1 MFNII
6 KMILDSKT
14 KTKLTITCVTY
25 IIFAFIFSKLSFF
38 HISDINQKK
47 PKVDWLKVLLVAII
61 PSGLV
66 FYISDS
72 YVEKNGKMN
81 FSSHEQTVLNESN
94 FQVNSTPTLES
105 KI

>member
-6 KMILDSKT
+6 KMLSNNKI
-14 KTKLTITCVTY
+14 KTKLIITCVTY

-38 HISDINQKK
+38 HVYIQKK
-47 PKVDWLKVLLVAII
+47 LKIDWLKVLLVAII
-61 PSGLV
+61 PAGLV

-81 FSSHEQTVLNESN
+81 FSSYEPTILNESN
-94 FQVNSTPTLES
+94 FQSNNTPTLE
-105 KI
+105 

>member
-6 KMILDSKT
+6 KMLLDNKI
-14 KTKLTITCVTY
+14 KTKLIITCVAY

-38 HISDINQKK
+38 HIPHINQKK

-81 FSSHEQTVLNESN
+81 FSSHEPTILNESN
-94 FQVNSTPTLES
+94 FQSNSTPTPES

>member
-1 MFNII
+1 
-6 KMILDSKT
+6 MILDNKIKT
-14 KTKLTITCVTY
+14 RLIITFITY
-25 IIFAFIFSKLSFF
+25 IIFAFIFTKMSFF
-38 HISDINQKK
+38 HVQDINQKK
-47 PKVDWLKVLLVAII
+47 PNVDWLKVLLVAII

-81 FSSHEQTVLNESN
+81 FSSHEPTVLNESN
-94 FQVNSTPTLES
+94 FQSNSTPTLES